1 MAIVISLSK
10 IAESLKKKSSR
21 KKLLENTLAMCSVC
35 QEDMNEEWQ
44 REFEE
49 FGKGGWGDEENKIE
63 WYGTRHKSKQQ
74 GGRDNDPG
82 NYRLICNVCGSIINE
97 SIKKDRAVRANAYYR
112 HLILAAIDR
121 MQASGYEN
129 IVDGDDKVNRFV
141 KDAIEEYIERRN
153 KKIVPVVKTAYNID
167 VSRGDWEKVLE
178 REMFNHLNEGV
189 RVIEEIK
196 AELIKMTSV
205 VESSQKKIKELEG
218 ELPPDTLEMAEGA
231 LLSYIESLRKEEYEG
246 SDFIVRWTVGE
257 EKRWLGK
264 LEADGSEEEQEVA
277 EVDTELTRDLST
289 EDKQ

>member
-10 IAESLKKKSSR
+10 IAELLKKKSSR
-21 KKLLENTLAMCSVC
+21 KKLLEYTLAMCSVC

-44 REFEE
+44 IEFQE
-49 FGKGGWGDEENKIE
+49 FGKGEWEDEENKIE
-63 WYGTRHKSKQQ
+63 WYGTKHKSKQQ
-74 GGRDNDPG
+74 GGKINDPG
-82 NYRLICNVCGSIINE
+82 NYRLICNVCKPIIQE
-97 SIKKDRAVRANAYYR
+97 SIRNKDAVRANAYYR
-112 HLILAAIDR
+112 QLILAAIDR

-167 VSRGDWEKVLE
+167 VSRGDWEKVLK
-178 REMFNHLNEGV
+178 REMFNHLNKGV
-189 RVIEEIK
+189 GVIEEIK

-218 ELPPDTLEMAEGA
+218 ELPPDPEEMAEGA

-246 SDFIVRWTVGE
+246 SDFIVRWTVDE
-257 EKRWLGK
+257 ERRWLGK

-277 EVDTELTRDLST
+277 EVDTDLTSDLST